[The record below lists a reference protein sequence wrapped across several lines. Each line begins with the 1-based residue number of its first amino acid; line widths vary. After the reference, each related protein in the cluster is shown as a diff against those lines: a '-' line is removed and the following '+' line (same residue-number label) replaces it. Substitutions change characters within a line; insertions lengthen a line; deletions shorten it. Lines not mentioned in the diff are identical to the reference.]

1 MFTFFLL
8 LNNYDMR
15 FIKNLSDF
23 KKVGVTFPFNL
34 IFLVTILSFAGIPPL
49 FGFSIK
55 LILFLLLINGASLI
69 FVMILAVFNTFTL
82 YFYIQN
88 VRYVINSSKSNFYI
102 YTNNFVYISDIV
114 MYILLM
120 SLLLNISGILCL
132 ADILLFFSCF
142 SI

>member
-8 LNNYDMR
+8 LNNYDIR
-15 FIKNLSDF
+15 FIKNLSDL
-23 KKVGVTFPFNL
+23 KKFGVTFPFNL
-34 IFLVTILSFAGIPPL
+34 IFLITIMSFAGIPPL

-55 LILFLLLINGASLI
+55 LILFLLLINGSSLI
-69 FVMILAVFNTFTL
+69 FVVILAVFNFFTL

-88 VRYVINSSKSNFYI
+88 VRYVINNSKSNFYV
-102 YTNNFVYISDIV
+102 YVNNFVYISDVVIY
-114 MYILLM
+114 MLLM
-120 SLLLNISGILCL
+120 SLLLNISGILYL